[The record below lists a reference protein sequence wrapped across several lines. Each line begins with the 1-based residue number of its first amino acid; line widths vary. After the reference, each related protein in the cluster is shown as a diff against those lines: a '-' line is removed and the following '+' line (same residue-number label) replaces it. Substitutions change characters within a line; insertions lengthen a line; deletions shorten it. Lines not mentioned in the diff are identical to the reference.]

1 MSQHTGA
8 ASCPSTPL
16 SQRRMMGD
24 WSSLTSPG
32 FPRRYHDDGSD
43 DEDDDSDDEGDDDDG
58 L

>member
-1 MSQHTGA
+1 
-8 ASCPSTPL
+8 
-16 SQRRMMGD
+16 MGD